1 MATLLDLRVYL
12 GRLAATLW
20 NYGADFPVPS
30 LDPYDDG
37 AVGFDLV
44 ATLPGVSVPKP
55 AIIKIAEV
63 WTPRRTG
70 ETRDYVRAEYTY
82 DFVEHPLNRRRAF
95 HRHDEGDFLR
105 EHGVAVHEHCEEVLE
120 QPACD
125 HYFGLPVDGDEAIRR
140 FMILWGQT
148 SPLGCSQLR
157 CIGWDRSKRW
167 VGAST

>member
-1 MATLLDLRVYL
+1 MATLLELRVYL

-20 NYGADFPVPS
+20 NYGAEFPVPS

-37 AVGFDLV
+37 TFGFAFV
-44 ATLPGVSVPKP
+44 AYLPGASVPKP

-63 WTPRRTG
+63 WTPRGTG
-70 ETRDYVRAEYTY
+70 QYVRTEYTY

-105 EHGVAVHEHCEEVLE
+105 EHGVAVHDHCEEVLD

-125 HYFGLPVDGDEAIRR
+125 HSFGLPA
-140 FMILWGQT
+140 
-148 SPLGCSQLR
+148 
-157 CIGWDRSKRW
+157 
-167 VGAST
+167 